1 MTRMT
6 LTGMFTTAAAKFRIR
21 EPRESRECESCESS
35 NSNSNSLQFKL
46 SAREFVKLSAR
57 EFVKLAAREFEF
69 KLSAIQTLCERV

>member
-6 LTGMFTTAAAKFRIR
+6 LTGMLTTAAAKFRIR
-21 EPRESRECESCESS
+21 ELRESRECESYESS